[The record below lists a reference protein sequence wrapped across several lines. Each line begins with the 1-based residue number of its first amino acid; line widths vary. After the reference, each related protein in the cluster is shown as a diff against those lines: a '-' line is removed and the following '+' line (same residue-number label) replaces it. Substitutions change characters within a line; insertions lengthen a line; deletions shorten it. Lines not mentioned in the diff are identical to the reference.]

1 MRRAGLISGSVAAL
15 ATTVALLTQLEGVRT
30 VAYQD
35 IVGVWTICAGETRG
49 VRSGDT
55 ATTQQCDAMLAKA
68 IVEFEDGLDE
78 CLNVPSGVK
87 YRDEWKIAVVS
98 WSYNVGLGAACKS
111 TLVRKANAG
120 DLRGAC
126 NELPR
131 WNRAGGRIIKGLVNR
146 RVTERKLC
154 LAGLPE

>member
-1 MRRAGLISGSVAAL
+1 MKRAGLIGGSAAAL

-30 VAYQD
+30 TSYQD

-49 VRSGDT
+49 VGPGDT
-55 ATTQQCDAMLAKA
+55 ATPAECDAMLAKA
-68 IVEFEDGLDE
+68 IVEFENGLDK
-78 CLNVPSGVK
+78 CLDDQIEAVIPT
-87 YRDEWKIAVVS
+87 ETKIAMVS
-98 WSYNVGLGAACKS
+98 WAYNVGLGAACRS

-126 NELPR
+126 DELPR
-131 WNRAGGRIIKGLVNR
+131 WRMAGGRIVQGLVNR

-154 LAGLPE
+154 LAGLQE